1 MASENTHREQGGPY
15 RTRSLGDDLGRG
27 AKAADKV
34 TEVRGALRHEG
45 RYLGTYTISEDGK
58 KLTIWLRSTP
68 EDGRDDE
75 HPAGL
80 GSASRKEESA
90 AKKT

>member
-27 AKAADKV
+27 TKAAGKV

-45 RYLGTYTISEDGK
+45 RYLGTYTISEGGK
-58 KLTIWLRSTP
+58 KPTIWLRSTP
-68 EDGRDDE
+68 EGGRDDGQ
-75 HPAGL
+75 PTGL
-80 GSASRKEESA
+80 GPSSRKEESA
-90 AKKT
+90 AKRT